1 MNDKPAKSEPAR
13 EAAAGSSRRR
23 FVAKLVKIGT
33 VAIPVAVA
41 ASIQSRAH
49 AS

>member
-1 MNDKPAKSEPAR
+1 MSDKPAKAEPNR
-13 EAAAGSSRRR
+13 EAAESSRRR